1 LSVITTLPDRDADR
15 FIAQIL
21 ANGLWHTTSLAR
33 FESIRKCGAIQVEP
47 EIPDSERH
55 KTLNGPRNHPYV
67 RSVKGVSLFDFSDF
81 QSCKYQKS
89 YPSSSYHFFV
99 PICQQWSEAVWIEI
113 DRDQTTAN
121 FISGQ
126 DLLRRWKC
134 ENAYGHTIMP
144 IIEAAH
150 TGDISA
156 ACFKRALMVTTDG
169 DGLTIDTIE
178 LN

>member
-1 LSVITTLPDRDADR
+1 M
-15 FIAQIL
+15 
-21 ANGLWHTTSLAR
+21 
-33 FESIRKCGAIQVEP
+33 
-47 EIPDSERH
+47 
-55 KTLNGPRNHPYV
+55 
-67 RSVKGVSLFDFSDF
+67 SLFDFSDF

-89 YPSSSYHFFV
+89 YPPSSYHFFV
-99 PICQQWSEAVWIEI
+99 PICQQWSVAVWIEI

-169 DGLTIDTIE
+169 DGLTIDAIE